1 MGLSHDLLGRHPFHE
16 SGLAIR
22 ILGEITPE
30 KVAILQDVDHVFIQG
45 LKDYGLY
52 DDVWQALCYLIQRL
66 GLWEMNVLMKK
77 L

>member
-1 MGLSHDLLGRHPFHE
+1 MGRHPFPGP
-16 SGLAIR
+16 GLAIR

-30 KVAILQDVDHVFIQG
+30 KVAILQDVDHIFIKG

-52 DDVWQALCYLIQRL
+52 DDVWQAGAMLLPIQSV
-66 GLWEMNVLMKK
+66 GVMGDDALMKK